1 MEKCFSDNICVFRGF
16 LIRLEPMMKIEHEV
30 KKRKG
35 SFFIEESGEMVARLD
50 YFNSSPG
57 EMKIYHTE
65 VAPSFRG
72 EGIGKDLVAAAVD
85 FARKNSLKIVPTC
98 PYAKDMIDENP
109 ELQDV
114 LA

>member
-1 MEKCFSDNICVFRGF
+1 
-16 LIRLEPMMKIEHEV
+16 MMKIEHEV

-35 SFFIEESGEMVARLD
+35 SFFIAESGETVARLD
-50 YFNSSPG
+50 YFNSAPG

-65 VAPSFRG
+65 VSPNFRG

-85 FARKNSLKIVPTC
+85 FARKNSLKIITTG
-98 PYAKDMIDENP
+98 PYAKEVIDESP

-114 LA
+114 IA